1 MKAIIFSII
10 RMITAAFILALMF
23 LVLEADNA
31 IHVIFSFPIFLVV
44 LYIGIEELPKSNK
57 LNEEKEVN

>member
-1 MKAIIFSII
+1 MVFSII

>member
-31 IHVIFSFPIFLVV
+31 IHVILSFPIFLGV
-44 LYIGIEELPKSNK
+44 LYIGIEGLPKSNK
-57 LNEEKEVN
+57 LSL